1 MPPLFDDSFHRLL
14 ERLQFVIRRAR
25 ASVTEGSI
33 ATPQRGGAFE
43 FVDRRNYA
51 PGDDIRSIDWAASGR
66 SDRLYVKEFAREAEA
81 RVVIAL
87 DASAS
92 MGAGP
97 SLRPP
102 SPLRGSGGLLG
113 ASEGRIASR
122 EEPQPRAGGEA
133 VVSRS
138 GGGGSSSAWDHARR
152 LAAALA
158 YVALASEAPLRI
170 GACVGGEWRQAPTV
184 RGVDA
189 IRGVLKFLTDLPAAG
204 PTSLREAFA
213 RALAADSSRALWL
226 VISDLHDASDPRGG
240 FAALAQH
247 GHDPVCLHYGPADSG
262 DVPEGPV
269 RCVDSET
276 GETLELVIDG
286 RVRDSLR
293 AEASSR
299 RTEWQTFATAHA
311 IPYVPVSPAQPLESL
326 VIEVLRK
333 ARVVA

>member
-1 MPPLFDDSFHRLL
+1 MPGLLFDDAFHRLL

-25 ASVTEGSI
+25 ASVSEGTI

-43 FVDRRNYA
+43 VVDRRDYA
-51 PGDDIRSIDWAASGR
+51 PGDDIRTIDWAASGR
-66 SDRLYVKEFAREAEA
+66 SDRLYVKEYAREAEA

-102 SPLRGSGGLLG
+102 APLRGFGGLLG
-113 ASEGRIASR
+113 ASGAD
-122 EEPQPRAGGEA
+122 PQPRAGGEA
-133 VVSRS
+133 AVTS
-138 GGGGSSSAWDHARR
+138 GAGAGSSPAWDHARR

-170 GACVGGEWRQAPTV
+170 GACSGGDWRQAPAL
-184 RGVDA
+184 RGVEA
-189 IRGVLKFLTDLPAAG
+189 IHGVLKFLGDLQSAG
-204 PTSLREAFA
+204 PTALRGAFS
-213 RALAADSSRALWL
+213 RALSADPARALWL
-226 VISDLHDASDPRGG
+226 VISDLHDSADPRGA

-247 GHDPVCLHYGPADSG
+247 GHDPVCLHYGPADPG
-262 DVPEGPV
+262 DVPEGPL
-269 RCVDSET
+269 RCTDSET
-276 GETLELVIDG
+276 GETLEMAVDP

-299 RTEWQTFATAHA
+299 RAEWQTFATAHA
-311 IPYVPVSPAQPLESL
+311 IPYVPVNPSQPLESL
-326 VIEVLRK
+326 VIEVLRR